1 MRYIVEVE
9 TSQGDYLKTVPIPV
23 EDKVVEYLKEN
34 KHLQMDEAILAELI
48 ESIGDHLFFNLGRVV
63 DEDGKFIGWA
73 SSVPVRIITR
83 INVRVVQEDG

>member
-9 TSQGDYLKTVPIPV
+9 TSQGDYLTTVPIPV

-63 DEDGKFIGWA
+63 DEDGKLTGWA